1 MSFSPPRSAR
11 TWAMVCH
18 LAAFAGIVATFGNVL
33 GPLVVWLLKKDE
45 HSFVDDQGKESL
57 NFQMT
62 LGVGEL
68 ALWVVAL
75 LLPQASLV
83 RLFLVALRVV
93 GVVFPIIAAI
103 QANEGAAYRYPFRYK
118 FLA

>member
-1 MSFSPPRSAR
+1 MSFSPPRAAR
-11 TWAMVCH
+11 TWAMACH
-18 LAAFAGIVATFGNVL
+18 LATFAGILATFGNVL

-45 HSFVDDQGKESL
+45 HEFINDQGKESL

-62 LGVGEL
+62 LGVGQL
-68 ALWVVAL
+68 AL
-75 LLPQASLV
+75 LLVGFLLPHASLV
-83 RLFLVALRVV
+83 RLCVLALHVV

-103 QANEGAAYRYPFRYK
+103 QANEGTTYRYPFRYK

>member
-1 MSFSPPRSAR
+1 MA
-11 TWAMVCH
+11 CH
-18 LAAFAGIVATFGNVL
+18 LAAFAGILAPFGNVL

-45 HSFVDDQGKESL
+45 HEFVDDQGKESL

-68 ALWVVAL
+68 ALWIVGF
-75 LLPQASLV
+75 LLPHASLV
-83 RLFLVALRVV
+83 HLCALALRVV
-93 GVVFPIIAAI
+93 GVIFPIIAAI
-103 QANEGAAYRYPFRYK
+103 QANEGTAYRYPFRYK